1 MKRKVGMRFLS
12 LCAVLLCALFVTGTT
27 AEYGETEPRIEPV
40 TMLSRPSAVESK
52 AIEIAAPQPSAP
64 SAEPETAALGNTLYA
79 KPIGELSDG
88 CGEEV
93 DASRLSAEQM
103 GKAVVEAA
111 LTKSGCPY
119 VWGAKGDDEFDCSG
133 LVYWAIR
140 EVDPQLGQIM
150 YANAST
156 QAKYCFDNDLTIDPS
171 ELRPGDLVFW
181 DSKVC
186 PGCCRWQEIHHVA
199 IYVGDG
205 QIIEAS
211 NELGCVCVR
220 DIYEEWDAKIVLYGR
235 PYG

>member
-1 MKRKVGMRFLS
+1 MRFLS
-12 LCAVLLCALFVTGTT
+12 LCAVLLCALFLTGTV
-27 AEYGETEPRIEPV
+27 AENGEAEPRMKPV
-40 TMLSRPSAVESK
+40 AMPSRPPAVESK
-52 AIEIAAPQPSAP
+52 PFEIAASQPSAP
-64 SAEPETAALGNTLYA
+64 SAEPETVVLRNTLYA
-79 KPIGELSDG
+79 KPIDEPSDG

-93 DASRLSAEQM
+93 DASCLSAEQM

-111 LTKSGCPY
+111 LTKRGCSY
-119 VWGAKGDDEFDCSG
+119 VWGAKGDDEFDCPG

-140 EVDPQLGQIM
+140 EVDPQLGKIM

-156 QAKYCFDNDLTIDPS
+156 QAKYCFDNDLTLDPS

-181 DSKVC
+181 DSKLC

-220 DIYEEWDAKIVLYGR
+220 ELYEDFNSKIVLYGR